1 MSGEQFRPI
10 DKEYWKKW
18 EARQASV
25 THPAKVKPKPRK
37 KGKRKVK
44 S

>member
-1 MSGEQFRPI
+1 MSGAQFRPI

-25 THPAKVKPKPRK
+25 THPAKVKPKRK
-37 KGKRKVK
+37 KVK
-44 S
+44 KAQK